1 MNKGLNLY
9 FSETSWNQQQKCEV
23 MSLTDIF
30 SIILPTTDE
39 WKVSKCNQSILP
51 YLYSLDISES
61 NINQFHFFYFF
72 SSFVPYVG
80 IVTILMNDYPKF
92 KVSLQNIQNCLFRL
106 GKKGR

>member
-39 WKVSKCNQSILP
+39 WKVSKCDQ
-51 YLYSLDISES
+51 
-61 NINQFHFFYFF
+61 QW
-72 SSFVPYVG
+72 
-80 IVTILMNDYPKF
+80 VTENVRFPLTIKLTIK
-92 KVSLQNIQNCLFRL
+92 I
-106 GKKGR
+106 